1 MNHTIKQKNNLKGI
15 VKVAPDKSISH
26 RAVMFGSIAQGITEI
41 ENYLTGDD
49 CLATIRCFKNLGIN
63 IEVNNDKVTVHGKGL
78 YGLTP
83 PNCILDVGN
92 SGTTIRLISGI
103 LAGQTFETVIT
114 GDSSIQKRPM
124 KRIID
129 PLSEMG
135 ANIKGINNTNFA
147 PLTITGTKLNSIN
160 YTLKIASAQIKSAII
175 LASLYAKDET
185 EIIEPIKSRNH
196 SEIMLKY
203 LGANIR
209 TIDNSIFIKKSNLV
223 GKKIIVPND
232 ISSAAFFIVAALITK
247 NSELTLVDVG
257 INETRTGIIDVLLQ
271 MNADITIKNKRTLNG
286 EDIADIIVC
295 SSQLKAT
302 TIQGDVIP
310 RMIDEIPV
318 FAVAAA
324 FATGQTIIK
333 DATELKVKE
342 SNRINA
348 VVTEFKKFG
357 IDIKETDDGMII
369 NGSSYATGTTAN
381 CYDDHRI
388 AMSLAVL
395 GLRADGETTIN
406 NTDCVNISF
415 PDFFSILDTI

>member
-1 MNHTIKQKNNLKGI
+1 MNHTIKPKNNLKGI

-63 IEVNNDKVTVHGKGL
+63 IEVNNDKITVHGKGL

-114 GDSSIQKRPM
+114 GDGSIQKRPM

-147 PLTITGTKLNSIN
+147 PLTITGTKLNSMK

-175 LASLYAKDET
+175 LASLYANGET

-271 MNADITIKNKRTLNG
+271 MNANIIIQNKRTLNG
-286 EDIADIIVC
+286 EDIADIVIC
-295 SSQLKAT
+295 SSELKGT

-324 FATGQTIIK
+324 FAKGQTIIK

-369 NGSSYATGTTAN
+369 NGSNCATGTTAN

-395 GLRADGETTIN
+395 GLRSDGETTIN